1 MTKTETTDE
10 IVIRRVRG
18 SEIYQVIKLITEA
31 FEREISIT
39 GLDVRRLWRMAR
51 FYRLLSYFYCF
62 LDVLSIDFETILVA
76 VTHGKVVGEI
86 HAVPHGKR
94 VWSLDSAA
102 VDSRFRG
109 RGIFKNL
116 LKEALEYIS
125 ERQGERVITSLW
137 TTNIAPVKVTN
148 RLKFEVFEEKA
159 LLYLEDINALHL
171 KTKGNINI
179 RNAERT
185 DVKKIH
191 EVRKALCPKQIEICK
206 TAAENFSES
215 IIQRLRNRI
224 TKVNSKKW
232 IMELK
237 GKVIGYAKVTYTST
251 EEAANIESFYVLPSE
266 AFSEHIGILLN
277 EVLAFLKLQNIR
289 MVTASINNEWK
300 EVIRR
305 FESSGFRFIASIYE
319 MVKVFPSD
327 SYRGTEDS

>member
-1 MTKTETTDE
+1 MTKTETTEE
-10 IVIRRVRG
+10 ILIRRVRR
-18 SEIYQVIKLITEA
+18 SEIYQVIKLVIDA
-31 FEREISIT
+31 FSGEISIT
-39 GLDVRRLWRMAR
+39 GLDVRRLWGMAR
-51 FYRLLSYFYCF
+51 FYRLLSYFYSI
-62 LDVLSIDFETILVA
+62 LDILGVDFETILVA
-76 VTHGKVVGEI
+76 VAHGKVVGEI
-86 HAVPHGKR
+86 HAAPHGR
-94 VWSLDSAA
+94 GVWSLDSAA
-102 VDSRFRG
+102 VDARFRR

-116 LKEALEYIS
+116 LKEALKYIS
-125 ERQGERVITSLW
+125 ERQGERVFTSLW

-148 RLKFEVFEEKA
+148 KLKFEVFEEKA
-159 LLYLEDINALHL
+159 LLYLEDINAWHL
-171 KTKGNINI
+171 ETKGDVNI

-215 IIQRLRNRI
+215 IVQRLRNRI
-224 TKVNSKKW
+224 TRVNSKKW
-232 IMELK
+232 IMESK

-266 AFSEHIGILLN
+266 GFSEHIDILLN

-289 MVTASINNEWK
+289 KVTASINNEWK

-327 SYRGTEDS
+327 FYRGTEDS